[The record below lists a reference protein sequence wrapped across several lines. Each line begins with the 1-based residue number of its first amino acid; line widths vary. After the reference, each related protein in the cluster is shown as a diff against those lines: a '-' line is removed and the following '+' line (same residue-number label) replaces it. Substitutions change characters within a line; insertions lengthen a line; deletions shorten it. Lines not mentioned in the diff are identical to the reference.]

1 MKVDSLENDSSQSTG
16 KSLSMADGVQ
26 SGNNNR
32 SDRLISEPTKL
43 ADDQQIS
50 GEHLERTVEN
60 LQKVAANLKSRLS
73 FSTDESTGKT
83 VITVLEEDS
92 GKIIRQ
98 IPPEEVLRLSAK
110 MTEVIGILFDK
121 GV

>member
-1 MKVDSLENDSSQSTG
+1 MKVDSLESDISQNVG
-16 KSLSMADGVQ
+16 KNLSMADGVQ
-26 SGNNNR
+26 SENNSSSNR
-32 SDRLISEPTKL
+32 LVGEPTNPP
-43 ADDQQIS
+43 DEQQIS
-50 GEHLERTVEN
+50 EEHLEKAVEN

-73 FSTDESTGKT
+73 FSKDESTGKT
-83 VITVLEEDS
+83 IIKVLEEDS

-98 IPPEEVLRLSAK
+98 IPPEEMLRLSAK